1 MENIKLEDNI
11 EDIYKEKRNIVK
23 EMEILNQE
31 NIKFNSDLCEMTKAK
46 DSTTKK
52 LENQI
57 KVEKNKYTDKKDMF
71 DILESDFTNKCKEL
85 KDVRKSLKTH
95 KMSLK
100 VKMFKCL
107 VNTSAVFATPNS
119 EVGTL

>member
-1 MENIKLEDNI
+1 
-11 EDIYKEKRNIVK
+11 
-23 EMEILNQE
+23 
-31 NIKFNSDLCEMTKAK
+31 
-46 DSTTKK
+46 
-52 LENQI
+52 
-57 KVEKNKYTDKKDMF
+57 MF

-119 EVGTL
+119 EVGILQKVIKEKSMSTNVIFVTLHLH